1 MLSIHNSVY
10 TSQALLCSSVLNIA
24 VVNKRD
30 KNSGAYVVSEY
41 GEIVNQR
48 NNKYSVYLQNICII
62 ITYNL

>member
-1 MLSIHNSVY
+1 MF
-10 TSQALLCSSVLNIA
+10 SVLNIT

-41 GEIVNQR
+41 GEIVNKR